1 MTKEYIMKPIK
12 KRDLIKAL
20 FFNEID
26 NTVRSPEEKFINSG
40 ENKQPRDIKKD
51 KTVVYEYNSLGFRSD
66 EFIKDHDGKH
76 VLFSGCSHAEGIGGN
91 LDSCWSYMTYNEL
104 LKKEKL
110 SGFFNLARYGWGYDI
125 IISNIMAYINHY
137 GKPDQIFIL
146 FPNLGRFYQWENS
159 DSNDEI
165 FYYKGSIPNAS
176 NEINKESSWKR
187 KISVEEQRSNFIVFT
202 MLIKLFEDYCISN
215 NIDLKW
221 STWDREDIK
230 NCMNVGIFK
239 RFVYMEE
246 PYTFIENN
254 QDFFLSN
261 IQVKDNW
268 EWKRDGH
275 SGYLFHY
282 IWSKSFLDQI
292 DTEQHK

>member
-1 MTKEYIMKPIK
+1 MSKEYIMKPIK

-26 NTVRSPEEKFINSG
+26 NTVRFPEEKFINSG
-40 ENKQPRDIKKD
+40 ENKELKDIKKD
-51 KTVVYEYNSLGFRSD
+51 KMVVYEYNSLGFRSE
-66 EFIKDHDGKH
+66 EFTRDHSGDH
-76 VLFSGCSHAEGIGGN
+76 ILFAGCSETEGVGGN
-91 LDSCWSYMTYNEL
+91 LDSVWSYMVYSELSKNNEV
-104 LKKEKL
+104 

-159 DSNDEI
+159 DSDVEI
-165 FYYKGSIPNAS
+165 FYYKGAIPNNS
-176 NEINKESSWKR
+176 KEKSSWKR
-187 KISVEEQRSNFIVFT
+187 KISIEEQRSNFIIFT
-202 MLIKLFEDYCISN
+202 MLVKLFEDYCISN

-221 STWDREDIK
+221 STWDREDIQNCINAGVFK
-230 NCMNVGIFK
+230 N
-239 RFVYMEE
+239 FVDMED
-246 PYTFIENN
+246 PYTFIKND
-254 QDFFLSN
+254 QDFFLSK
-261 IQVKDNW
+261 IKIRDGW

-292 DTEQHK
+292 DTEQDK